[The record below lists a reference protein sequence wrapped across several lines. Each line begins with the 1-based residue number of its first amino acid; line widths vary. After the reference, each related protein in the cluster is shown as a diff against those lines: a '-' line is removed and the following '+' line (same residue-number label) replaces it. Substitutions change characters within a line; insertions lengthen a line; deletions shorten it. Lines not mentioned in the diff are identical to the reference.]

1 MGARRRLILALLAL
15 LGMFVIG
22 AEGYVVLTD
31 APWGDAAYMTL
42 ITLSTVGFK
51 EAMDLGPTGR
61 IWTAVVIVFGVGVVS
76 VAYASLLTLF
86 VGGEIRDVVGRRR
99 VQSKIAQLRG
109 HTVLCGFGRMG
120 ALAARMLKQD
130 GAEIVVVEAKKTLRP
145 DLETAGLLFVIG
157 DATEEETLQA
167 AGLARA
173 GALVSTLPSDADN
186 VYVALTARGLHPD
199 LHIVTRAEQP
209 ATEHKL
215 RRAGANRVVS
225 PNSIGARRMALLAIR
240 PAVVDFIDTVT
251 FRRGR
256 ELQMENIVIL
266 ENSPLIGQT
275 IDSVRQKSK
284 ANILAINRRTGKLL
298 TNPPGEEVFELGDRL
313 VIMGTVDQLT
323 TLESLCEGGKCN
335 D

>member
-22 AEGYVVLTD
+22 AGGYVVLTD

-61 IWTAVVIVFGVGVVS
+61 VWTAVVIVFGVGVVS

-215 RRAGANRVVS
+215 RRAGANRVVC
-225 PNSIGARRMALLAIR
+225 PQVIGAKRIADILMR
-240 PAVVDFIDTVT
+240 PHMVDFFEVAA
-251 FRRGR
+251 RGV
-256 ELQMENIVIL
+256 ELEMDDYRVG
-266 ENSPLIGQT
+266 P
-275 IDSVRQKSK
+275 DSVLCNATLRESTLRQ
-284 ANILAINRRTGKLL
+284 RTGAMVAAITRADGTSLYQ
-298 TNPPGEEVFELGDRL
+298 PDPDEVIREGDRL
-313 VIMGTVDQLT
+313 ILIGRAGTSNR
-323 TLESLCEGGKCN
+323 LEELNK
-335 D
+335 